1 MRIAA
6 ATLLLAGVA
15 VAPLAS
21 ARPAAAEDAAPPTAP
36 APKLPAWK
44 KGENDGTVKID
55 GQDEKFAALVPDGYS
70 PKKPVATVLLLH
82 GNGGKAA
89 DFLKTVKTFVG
100 KAPLLL
106 ISLERCDNQQ
116 KAEGYG
122 PKYLEELRKQ
132 FAIADGKIFA
142 LGFSGGGFRLWDD

>member
-6 ATLLLAGVA
+6 AAFLLACVA

-21 ARPAAAEDAAPPTAP
+21 ARPAAAEDATPPTAP

-44 KGENDGTVKID
+44 KGEQEGTVKID
-55 GQDEKFAALVPDGYS
+55 GQDEKFTALVPDGYS
-70 PKKPVATVLLLH
+70 PKKPVATMLLLH

-89 DFLKTVKTFVG
+89 DFLRTMKAFVG

-106 ISLERCDNQQ
+106 IALERCD
-116 KAEGYG
+116 
-122 PKYLEELRKQ
+122 
-132 FAIADGKIFA
+132 
-142 LGFSGGGFRLWDD
+142 